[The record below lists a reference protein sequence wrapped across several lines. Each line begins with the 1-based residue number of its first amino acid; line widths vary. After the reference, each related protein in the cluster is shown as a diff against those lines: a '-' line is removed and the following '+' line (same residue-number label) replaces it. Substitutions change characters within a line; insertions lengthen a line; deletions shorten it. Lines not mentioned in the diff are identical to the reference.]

1 MQFKDKLLFNNINAH
16 AFFRLHLDPLT
27 GIVSI
32 KDPDHGMDRETTAQY
47 FVTIEARDSNG
58 LGNRNTV
65 QLVISVDDVNDNV
78 PRFLQQKYEARL
90 NENEENFL
98 TPLIVQVLEFLSFQT

>member
-1 MQFKDKLLFNNINAH
+1 
-16 AFFRLHLDPLT
+16 
-27 GIVSI
+27 
-32 KDPDHGMDRETTAQY
+32 MDRETTAQH
-47 FVTIEARDSNG
+47 FVTVEARDSNG

-90 NENEENFL
+90 NENEDSFL
-98 TPLIVQVLEFLSFQT
+98 TPLIVQVTRGIGIERLRVECVQVPF